1 MGDLLTVHLVRHGQ
15 SQFNAMGRVQG
26 HTNSPLTPQ
35 GHAQARATGEALRGR
50 GISAIYTSDLL
61 RARQTADEI
70 GRVLGIDPQP
80 VEGLREVSL
89 GEWEGKEIEEI
100 RSTDPHTLE
109 LWYAS
114 PMEARIPGAEPLDAF
129 RKRVISTF
137 GGLLKAHPHGEIVV
151 VSHGGVLSVIIADIL
166 QMSLNSLWRFRL
178 DNASISR
185 LLFGLMVP
193 KVTLLNST
201 AHLDGLAEGAVSL
214 WSSGKVRP

>member
-1 MGDLLTVHLVRHGQ
+1 MGDTLTVHLIRHGQ

-26 HTNSPLTPQ
+26 HTNSPLTPR
-35 GHAQARATGEALRGR
+35 GHEQAKATGEALKGR
-50 GISAIYTSDLL
+50 EISAVYTSDLL
-61 RARQTADEI
+61 RARETAGEI
-70 GRVLGIDPQP
+70 GSVLGMEPQP

-100 RSTDPHTLE
+100 RATDPLTLE
-109 LWYAS
+109 LWYSA
-114 PMEARIPGAEPLDAF
+114 PMEAKIPGAESLDVF
-129 RKRVISTF
+129 RKRVLSTF
-137 GGLLKAHPHGEIVV
+137 EELLNAHEGGEIVV

-201 AHLDGLAEGAVSL
+201 AHLDGLSEGAVSL

>member
-15 SQFNAMGRVQG
+15 SEYNAKGRVQG

-35 GHAQARATGEALRGR
+35 GHAQAQATGRALQGR
-50 GISAIYTSDLL
+50 EIDAIYTSDLL
-61 RARQTADEI
+61 RAHQTAQEI
-70 GRVLGIDPQP
+70 GQILGIEPQP

-100 RSTDPHTLE
+100 RNNDPHTLE
-109 LWYAS
+109 LWYSS
-114 PMEARIPGAEPLDAF
+114 PMEARIPGAEPLDRF
-129 RKRVISTF
+129 RERVLETF
-137 GGLLKAHPHGEIVV
+137 KGLLNAHPSGEIVV
-151 VSHGGVLSVIIADIL
+151 VSHGGVLSVIIAEIL

-185 LLFGLMVP
+185 LLFGLLVP

-201 AHLDGLAEGAVSL
+201 AHLDGLLEGAVSL
-214 WSSGKVRP
+214 WSSGRVMR